1 MITKSWV
8 AISNMD
14 EIEETIIAYWA
25 IFKSSYWDRVEEAAD
40 TKYYERCKSV

>member
-8 AISNMD
+8 AISNED

-25 IFKSSYWDRVEEAAD
+25 IFKRSYWDRVEEAAD
-40 TKYYERCKSV
+40 TIYSERCLNV